1 MALNANALVTVDDL
15 RAYLGQGVSSESETM
30 MELLINAASQEFD
43 RFCGRQLKQKTE
55 TNLYL
60 DGDGTKYLY
69 LPSCPAASVTGV
81 YENDTLL
88 VVDTDYLVYTSDHD
102 AYLLKYYPTWPE
114 LTSGGFPVWAKGHKT
129 VKISSVL
136 LGYATVPSD
145 IVLGCL
151 KQCAVEYQRMKQKT
165 WGETSRSSESQS
177 VSVVEPGLLPDVE
190 AVLKRYRRVAV

>member
-1 MALNANALVTVDDL
+1 MALNSNALVTVDDL

-60 DGDGTKYLY
+60 DGNGSRYLK
-69 LPSCPAASVTGV
+69 LPSWPAASVTGV
-81 YENDTLL
+81 YEDGTLL
-88 VVDTDYLVYTSDHD
+88 VVDTDYLVYTSDDD
-102 AYLLKYYPTWPE
+102 AYLLKYSSTWPE
-114 LTSGGFPVWAKGHKT
+114 ITTYCSPVWAEGHKT
-129 VKISSVL
+129 IKISSVL
-136 LGYATVPSD
+136 LGYATVPAD
-145 IVLGCL
+145 IQLACL
-151 KQCAVEYQRMKQKT
+151 KQCAVEYQRAKQKT

-177 VSVVEPGLLPDVE
+177 VSVIEPGLLPDVE